1 METRLSKMTKEEI
14 FEKETALR
22 GRIEAIC
29 AEYEEKFHRCGH
41 SISCAFE
48 RCTDETDYKTDNLE
62 TPAEYV
68 CGYNCRAS
76 VIVKRPKTAEE
87 KAEDDE
93 KAIEIA
99 DAQKLGEGE
108 TCTMQEIRDD
118 AAFDADNKAVAI
130 TQIMI
135 TRIYKAFW
143 IDKIIICDDI
153 SPLTDDLEEFLV
165 RLSDETIE

>member
-1 METRLSKMTKEEI
+1 METRLSKITKEEI
-14 FEKETALR
+14 FEKETALHD
-22 GRIEAIC
+22 RIEALR
-29 AEYEEKFHRCGH
+29 AEYYAKFREHGYI
-41 SISCAFE
+41 ISCVFE
-48 RCTDETDYKTDNLE
+48 RCTDETDYKTDSLE
-62 TPAEYV
+62 EPAEYV

-135 TRIYKAFW
+135 TRIYKSFW

-153 SPLTDDLEEFLV
+153 SPLSDDLEEFFV
-165 RLSDETIE
+165 RLSGETIE

>member
-1 METRLSKMTKEEI
+1 METRLSKITKEEI
-14 FEKETALR
+14 FEKETALHD
-22 GRIEAIC
+22 RIEALR
-29 AEYEEKFHRCGH
+29 AEYYAKFREHGYI
-41 SISCAFE
+41 ISCVFE
-48 RCTDETDYKTDNLE
+48 RCTDETDYKTDSLE
-62 TPAEYV
+62 EPAEYV

-99 DAQKLGEGE
+99 EAQKLGEGE

-153 SPLTDDLEEFLV
+153 SPLSDDLEEFFV
-165 RLSDETIE
+165 RLSGETIE